1 MSAQAHID
9 PRGPRF
15 AAWTTTVVL
24 AVVLVTGWWP
34 LLAAQAVVF
43 AIGAFA
49 GLGVAPYSILYRRFV
64 ASRLGP
70 TDEREDAAPV
80 RFAQGVGFGFAVV
93 GVLGYAT
100 GVTALGVAATA
111 VALAAAVRLARTS
124 PNAYR
129 PTQKDQG
136 AGLVRPSLILNAAFA
151 FCLGCETY
159 LLIRRFTPTKEK
171 ALR

>member
-1 MSAQAHID
+1 MSAGPAQVD

-15 AAWTTTVVL
+15 AAWVTTVVL

-43 AIGAFA
+43 AVGAFA
-49 GLGVAPYSILYRRFV
+49 GLRVAPYSIVYRTLV
-64 ASRLGP
+64 APRLGP
-70 TDEREDAAPV
+70 TSEREDTAPL

-100 GVTALGVAATA
+100 GVTSLGIAATA
-111 VALAAAVRLARTS
+111 CALAAAF
-124 PNAYR
+124 
-129 PTQKDQG
+129 
-136 AGLVRPSLILNAAFA
+136 LNAAFA

-171 ALR
+171 ALP

>member
-1 MSAQAHID
+1 M
-9 PRGPRF
+9 
-15 AAWTTTVVL
+15 TTAVL

-49 GLGVAPYSILYRRFV
+49 GLGVAPYSVLYRAFV
-64 ASRLGP
+64 APRLGP
-70 TDEREDAAPV
+70 TDEREDTAPL

-100 GVTALGVAATA
+100 GLAGLGIVATA
-111 VALAAAVRLARTS
+111 FALAAAF
-124 PNAYR
+124 
-129 PTQKDQG
+129 
-136 AGLVRPSLILNAAFA
+136 LNAAFG

-159 LLIRRFTPTKEK
+159 LLIRRFTPTKER